1 MSNFFL
7 GFQAISSA
15 CLPIGQL
22 VYCTVGHR
30 EAPGRLTGLPTN
42 GGELF
47 QVTLEDGSG
56 QVISRK
62 QEDMRLVKSRKSA
75 RITAAKDY
83 HSLALG
89 ITDIPLESLPELPI
103 PTHSIATLR

>member
-1 MSNFFL
+1 M
-7 GFQAISSA
+7 
-15 CLPIGQL
+15 

-30 EAPGRLTGLPTN
+30 ETPGRLTKSPAH

-47 QVTLEDGSG
+47 QVALDDGTG

-75 RITAAKDY
+75 RITADKDY

-89 ITDIPLESLPELPI
+89 KMDISLESLPELPI
-103 PTHSIATLR
+103 PTFSVATLR